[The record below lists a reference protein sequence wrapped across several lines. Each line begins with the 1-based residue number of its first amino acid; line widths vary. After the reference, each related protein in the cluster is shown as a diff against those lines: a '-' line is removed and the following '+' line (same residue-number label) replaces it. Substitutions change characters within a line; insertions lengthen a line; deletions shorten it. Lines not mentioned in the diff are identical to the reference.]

1 MYHTGHVGFCPR
13 SAGDHWDDTIM
24 NRKLLLRTLSV
35 AALCAVRAPA
45 FAQTPVPLNGGGAT
59 QTQYDWQDE
68 ESLYNSSQSSV
79 AFGSYWGAGSGTG
92 QKAFI
97 LNDLSCDINGATGN
111 NGGLCTGATGGA
123 DNVQYGASDSP
134 LTSTQV
140 SSWATTSTGQSA
152 AGNLIQVPTMGTST
166 GIVINDTN
174 ITANGQLI
182 LSDNDL
188 CGIFSGK
195 ITNFNQITDVKGNG
209 IPAPGVFQLVY
220 RSDSAASTFLLTNH
234 LAAVCNTSNTAAGV
248 TFKATTTFASLF
260 GSPITNQIPG
270 AVGEKLSSGVADYMA
285 GLVSGQVPQAIG
297 YLSPDWTSIDSG
309 TSGLVL
315 SNGQPSPLLVA
326 AITAKKKAF
335 TPTVKNIQT
344 GLSHAK
350 IGQNL
355 TPPTTA
361 AAGANPLAWV
371 PVVQTVT
378 DGYPIV
384 GYSSW
389 DVAQCYANPT
399 VTAGVI
405 AFLTAHL
412 TNKNYLTIQQNE
424 GLVGLTNTG
433 AAKFLAAVEQALLS
447 NKKGWNTN
455 IGNATAC
462 AGLAGR

>member
-1 MYHTGHVGFCPR
+1 MTR
-13 SAGDHWDDTIM
+13 
-24 NRKLLLRTLSV
+24 NLLLRTLSV
-35 AALCAVRAPA
+35 AAVAAAHAPA
-45 FAQTPVPLNGGGAT
+45 FAQTPAALNGGGAT

-68 ESLYNSSQSSV
+68 EALFNSQQTAV
-79 AFGSYWGAGSGTG
+79 QFGSYWASGSGTG

-97 LNDLSCDINGATGN
+97 TDDLSCDINGATGN
-111 NGGLCTGATGGA
+111 NGGACTGATGGA
-123 DNVQYGASDSP
+123 DTVQYGASDSP
-134 LTSTQV
+134 LTAAQV
-140 SSWATTSTGQSA
+140 SSWATASAGQSA
-152 AGNLIQVPTMGTST
+152 AGNLIQIPTMGTST

-174 ITANGQLI
+174 ITANGELV

-195 ITNFNQITDVKGNG
+195 ITNFNQLTDVKKNQ
-209 IPAPGVFQLVY
+209 PAPGNFQLVY
-220 RSDSAASTFLLTNH
+220 RTDSAAATFLLTNH
-234 LAAVCNTSNTAAGV
+234 LAAVCNSGNTASGV
-248 TFKATTTFASLF
+248 TFKPTTTFASLF
-260 GSPITNQIPG
+260 GVPITNQIPG

-285 GLVSGQVPQAIG
+285 GLVDGPVPQAIG

-326 AITAKKKAF
+326 AVSVKKKSF

-344 GLSHAK
+344 ALSHAQ

-355 TPPTTA
+355 TPPANASA
-361 AAGANPLAWV
+361 AANPLNWV
-371 PVVQTVT
+371 PVVQTAT

-384 GYSSW
+384 GYSNW
-389 DVAQCYANPT
+389 VVAQCYANPT

-405 AFLTAHL
+405 AFLTSHL
-412 TNKNYLTIQQNE
+412 TNKSYLTIQANE

-433 AAKFLAAVEQALLS
+433 AAKFLTAVEQALLT

-455 IGNATAC
+455 IGNPTAC